1 MGYNEDV
8 ILNLSIASLIILGGL
23 GFAVLSNLAS
33 ILKGFFNQTFFRK
46 IGYYNRPSL
55 NTRIVLITS
64 CILIFSGM
72 LIIYALEHGNSLLR
86 YDLGTQYIA
95 SFFQSV
101 TLRTAGFNTIDFST
115 LNRFT
120 YLLMILFMFIGGA
133 SGSTAGGIKV
143 NTLALIGGYFH
154 SLLKNKEDV
163 TLYNHS
169 ISNDLINRAFFITFL
184 YIIII
189 FLATL
194 ILSMTEASDVLSIL
208 FEVVSAIGTVG
219 LSTGITQNLTTG
231 GKLAVVILMFIGRVG
246 PLTVVVSLAQRKKSR
261 PITYP
266 QGNIIIG

>member
-1 MGYNEDV
+1 MGYEE
-8 ILNLSIASLIILGGL
+8 NLIVNFSIASLIILGGV
-23 GFAVLSNLAS
+23 GFAVLSSLAG
-33 ILKGFFNQTFFRK
+33 ILKGFFNKTFFK
-46 IGYYNRPSL
+46 KTGYVIRPSL

-64 CILIFSGM
+64 CILIFSGL
-72 LIIYALEHGNSLLR
+72 LIIYALEHGNSLL
-86 YDLGTQYIA
+86 YYGIGTQYMA

-101 TLRTAGFNTIDFST
+101 TLRTAGFNTINFST

-120 YLLMILFMFIGGA
+120 YLFMILFMFIGGA

-194 ILSMTEASDVLSIL
+194 ILSMTEAFDVLSIL

-219 LSTGITQNLTTG
+219 LSTGITQGLSSG
-231 GKLAVVILMFIGRVG
+231 GKFAIIFLMFIGRVG
-246 PLTVVVSLAQRKKSR
+246 PLTVVVSLAQRKKTQ